1 MILYVMEGKIV
12 RRLIEDFLIY
22 FSQDLSIGRQA
33 RRDVLAFEKE
43 IYGAFQESLEI
54 TAINQLRKARHMCRG
69 QNEHVAKLCVSR
81 SKDVGHHRSLLY
93 SIEGF
98 CAQNG
103 R

>member
-43 IYGAFQESLEI
+43 INGAFQESLEI

-69 QNEHVAKLCVSR
+69 QNEHVAKLSTSRRVS
-81 SKDVGHHRSLLY
+81 SSQPIGS
-93 SIEGF
+93 G
-98 CAQNG
+98 
-103 R
+103 